1 MKKFV
6 LFFAV
11 LFGVSFF
18 MACGGSS
25 SPGDKAV
32 KINQKL
38 ADGDMDYV
46 MDNLYVGKE
55 DMTDEEKEKVK
66 GLLQMGKA
74 EVDSQGGI
82 KSIEVVEEKI
92 DEDGKKAKVTLK
104 MVMGNGEED
113 TDDVSLINDDGCWKL
128 SLGN

>member
-11 LFGVSFF
+11 LFGVSLF

-74 EVDSQGGI
+74 EADSQGGI

-113 TDDVSLINDDGCWKL
+113 TDDVTMINDDGCWKM